1 MKLIT
6 FILLIFLNTFFSAFS
21 NTKDCS
27 KYDKLSTD
35 YAKCASELIKNKS
48 IEIKNKTAS
57 KLDNTKEKVNK
68 FNLKK
73 KLLIFKNSKSHKEF
87 MEKLKNEN

>member
-6 FILLIFLNTFFSAFS
+6 FILLIFLSTFFSVSS
-21 NTKDCS
+21 NIKDCS

-35 YAKCASELIKNKS
+35 YAKCTSKLIKNKS

>member
-6 FILLIFLNTFFSAFS
+6 FILLIFLSTVFSAFS

-35 YAKCASELIKNKS
+35 YAKCTSKLIKNKS

-57 KLDNTKEKVNK
+57 KLDNTKEKVDK
-68 FNLKK
+68 FDLKK
-73 KLLIFKNSKSHKEF
+73 NFLIFKNSKSHKEF